1 MNDTPNNYHQTKI
14 TVNSKQTINE
24 TLNDMEKSW
33 NEKEEK
39 VNSIFIFL
47 FFDKE
52 IGHLHGLGKLEDYKY
67 FWNIF
72 ITELPKFLEIR
83 FSYL

>member
-33 NEKEEK
+33 IDKEEK
-39 VNSIFIFL
+39 VNSIFIL

-52 IGHLHGLGKLEDYKY
+52 IGIY
-67 FWNIF
+67 
-72 ITELPKFLEIR
+72 TV
-83 FSYL
+83 